1 MTVKRLAVQ
10 NPTLNTDTTLITVTD
25 NHLISVIA
33 TNTNSSTPAD
43 VRIWVEPSGATSSDE
58 YSYITYDIE
67 INTGNSLETHR
78 FAVNSGDTIKVRA
91 TTSDVSFTASGI
103 PQTTIIGYG
112 TEPLD
117 YLNFNTSSTATL
129 VEGRVVWDNGEGSP
143 VIGLKG
149 GEVQLNLGQEN
160 VALCYNGT
168 GSQLTSGQVVY
179 ISGAQ
184 GQRPSLSLSSA
195 SSESSSS
202 KTFGMVTETIENGA
216 EGFVTTF
223 GIVNNVNTL
232 GLTAGSA
239 LWLSTTPGQ
248 YTQTFPTSPSHAVF
262 VGYCL
267 KVSETTGRIFVN
279 PQNGYELTEIHD
291 VLISSIS
298 DRDIIMYDSAT
309 SLWKN
314 SSSVKDLEIAHIMG
328 AY

>member
-25 NHLISVIA
+25 NYLISVIA
-33 TNTNSSTPAD
+33 TNTSSSTAAD
-43 VRIWVEPSGATSSDE
+43 ARIWVEPSGATTADE
-58 YSYITYDIE
+58 YSYIAYDIE

-78 FAVNSGDTIKVRA
+78 FAVNSGDTIRVRA
-91 TTSDVSFTASGI
+91 TTSDISFTASGI

-112 TEPLD
+112 TEQLD
-117 YLNFNTSSTATL
+117 YLDFNTSSTASL
-129 VEGRVVWDNGEGSP
+129 IEGRVVWNDGEGSP
-143 VIGLKG
+143 VVGLKG
-149 GEVQLNLGQEN
+149 GNVDLPIGQEN

-168 GSQLTSGQVVY
+168 GSQLTIGQVVY

-184 GQRPSLSLSSA
+184 GQRPSLSLASA
-195 SSESSSS
+195 SSEAGSS
-202 KTFGMVTETIENGA
+202 KTFGLVAETINNGA

-223 GIVNNVNTL
+223 GIVSNVDTL
-232 GLTAGSA
+232 GFTEGGTI
-239 LWLSTTPGQ
+239 WLSTTAGE
-248 YTQTFPTSPSHAVF
+248 YTQTVATSPNHLVF
-262 VGYCL
+262 IGYCL
-267 KVSETTGRIFVN
+267 KASETAGRIFVN
-279 PQNGYELTEIHD
+279 PQNGYEIEELHN
-291 VLISSIS
+291 VLISSVS